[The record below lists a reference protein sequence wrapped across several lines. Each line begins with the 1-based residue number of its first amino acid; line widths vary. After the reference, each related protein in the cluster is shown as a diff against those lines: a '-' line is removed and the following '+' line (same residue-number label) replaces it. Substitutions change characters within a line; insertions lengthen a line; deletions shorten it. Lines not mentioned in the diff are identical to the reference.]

1 MAETGLKLRTGCPNG
16 DWRSFPTTAGSGGVT
31 RGQMCQIHDT
41 VGVYAQDADAGAD
54 VAFIYHAEKIVVPK
68 LTVSGTDIFNPGDKV
83 YYSVADAKVTA
94 DHGSNLWIGIAL
106 EAALAADTEIKIDL
120 LGNKAD

>member
-1 MAETGLKLRTGCPNG
+1 MAEAGLKLRTGCPNG
-16 DWRSFPTTAGSGGVT
+16 DWRSFPTVAGSGGVT

-41 VGVYAQDADAGAD
+41 VGVYAQNADVGAD

-68 LTVSGTDIFNPGDKV
+68 LVGTTEVFDPGDKV
-83 YYSVADAKVTA
+83 FYSVADAKVTA
-94 DHGSNLWIGIAL
+94 TEGANLWIGIAL